1 MARNSQQIDTELLAE
16 AITTAEQDGPLP
28 NLSIFYENVATAYN
42 KSRGKLPPINK
53 SKASIK
59 IKKLQ
64 LNHKTKAGKRGRVK
78 GCITASTEDDI
89 LTPLS
94 DWEENVIAVGKH
106 AGKKS
111 KSRWTIRFDARQWVL
126 VKETETSVIPQKY
139 YVSFFRLLPCVDE
152 HFPELNIRSKIDDIT
167 HALRTRMGLPLDE
180 NMMEAIENIVDADYF
195 DKAPLQEIG
204 DKIDKAFNAN
214 FYWND
219 NLRDQL
225 RTGAPVE
232 EVAAA

>member
-64 LNHKTKAGKRGRVK
+64 LNHKTKAGKRGRAK
-78 GCITASTEDDI
+78 GCVTASTEDDI

-94 DWEENVIAVGKH
+94 DWEENIIAVGKH

-152 HFPELNIRSKIDDIT
+152 HFPELNIREQIANIIN
-167 HALRTRMGLPLDE
+167 ALAERLDQSDPLEYDE
-180 NMMEAIENIVDADYF
+180 DAN
-195 DKAPLQEIG
+195 LSEIG
-204 DKIDKAFNAN
+204 KDIDKAFNAN